1 MASRK
6 DCTHTVVSVIENG
19 RVHPRA
25 RVCVRERAR
34 HRESVRE
41 REIVCEISRRFLK
54 EKRLNKITDNSSSL
68 AYKQNV
74 NKSSVRGLLCCGIHR
89 GCFCQHFQ
97 QTAFR
102 YRPLPKDE
110 EGNRPKMQCKQR
122 CVERPIQEQFFRNV
136 PPIDRPDIPFG

>member
-1 MASRK
+1 MAECIHAPASACESER
-6 DCTHTVVSVIENG
+6 DTE
-19 RVHPRA
+19 RA
-25 RVCVRERAR
+25 CARTRERERA
-34 HRESVRE
+34 
-41 REIVCEISRRFLK
+41 IVCEISRSFLK
-54 EKRLNKITDNSSSL
+54 EKRLNKITDNSSL

-97 QTAFR
+97 QTAFW

-122 CVERPIQEQFFRNV
+122 CVKRPIQEQFFRNV